1 MKRHAIPGSDG
12 DGATV
17 VISSKVR
24 EGGEEEYRRWQR
36 RMTDAMHAFP
46 GFEGAEVYPPIP
58 GEQGS
63 WVVVC
68 RFSSAGRLTG
78 WLDSEVRARLLAEV
92 RPLLEEP
99 SALEVLAGRGPGG
112 DAVTAVISHRV
123 RPGRER
129 EFLRW
134 QEEMRKAQER
144 FPGFLGVE
152 TFEPVPG
159 IQEHWVVLLR
169 YDTREHLDGWM
180 DSAARGRLLRDGR
193 DCVLDF
199 DVRTVRSAF
208 SGWFRSDGGAQQGP
222 PDWKQAMSVL
232 LALYPTVMVLNLTL
246 VRVLLGAGWPVF
258 LVLFVGNMASVALL
272 TWALMPLVNRAFAW
286 WLRPGVPARASAAG
300 ALVLVAGYAACVA
313 VFGLIA
319 R

>member
-1 MKRHAIPGSDG
+1 MKRHAIPGGEG

-24 EGGEEEYRRWQR
+24 EGGEEDYRRWQR
-36 RMTDAMHAFP
+36 RMTEAMHGFA
-46 GFEGAEVYPPIP
+46 GFEGADVYPPIP

-78 WLDSEVRARLLAEV
+78 WLDSEVRARLLEEV

-99 SALEVLAGRGPGG
+99 SALEVLAGRGPAG
-112 DAVTAVISHRV
+112 DVVTAVISHQV

-129 EFLRW
+129 EFARW
-134 QEEMRKAQER
+134 QEAMRKAQER

-169 YDTREHLDGWM
+169 YDSREHLDGWM
-180 DSAARGRLLRDGR
+180 DSAERGELLREGR
-193 DCVLDF
+193 GCVLDF
-199 DVRTVRSAF
+199 DVRTVRSSF
-208 SGWFRSDGGAQQGP
+208 DGWFRSADGPGQAP

-232 LALYPTVMVLNLTL
+232 LALYPTVMILNLT
-246 VRVLLGAGWPVF
+246 VGRVLGALGWP
-258 LVLFVGNMASVALL
+258 LYLALFVGNVASVATL
-272 TWALMPLVNRAFAW
+272 TWVLMPLVNRALAW
-286 WLRPGVPARASAAG
+286 WLRPGASARAGAGG

>member
-1 MKRHAIPGSDG
+1 
-12 DGATV
+12 
-17 VISSKVR
+17 
-24 EGGEEEYRRWQR
+24 
-36 RMTDAMHAFP
+36 MTEAMHGFA
-46 GFEGAEVYPPIP
+46 GFEGADVYPPIP

-78 WLDSEVRARLLAEV
+78 WLDSEVRARLLEEV

-99 SALEVLAGRGPGG
+99 SALEVLAGRGPAG
-112 DAVTAVISHRV
+112 DVVTAVISHQV

-129 EFLRW
+129 EFARW
-134 QEEMRKAQER
+134 QEAMRKAQER

-169 YDTREHLDGWM
+169 YDSREHLDGWM
-180 DSAARGRLLRDGR
+180 DSAERGELLREGR
-193 DCVLDF
+193 GCVLDF
-199 DVRTVRSAF
+199 DVRTVRSSF
-208 SGWFRSDGGAQQGP
+208 DGWFRSADGPGQAP

-232 LALYPTVMVLNLTL
+232 LALYPTVMILNLT
-246 VRVLLGAGWPVF
+246 VGRVLGALGWP
-258 LVLFVGNMASVALL
+258 LYLALFVGNVASVATL
-272 TWALMPLVNRAFAW
+272 TWVLMPLVNRALAW
-286 WLRPGVPARASAAG
+286 WLRPGASARAGAGG